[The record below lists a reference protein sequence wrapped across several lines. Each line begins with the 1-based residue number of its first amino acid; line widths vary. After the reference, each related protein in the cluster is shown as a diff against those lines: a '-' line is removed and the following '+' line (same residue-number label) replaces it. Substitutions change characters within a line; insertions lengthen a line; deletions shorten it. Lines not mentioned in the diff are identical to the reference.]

1 MENRSSTPLN
11 SQQGGPAIRYV
22 FHPKTGNVIDMR
34 HMLIMGS
41 NGPIIGNSVELGQ
54 QMAGLPSGM
63 NRQDFYS
70 NSLGYGFYKM
80 YNDSAVQIYRFFSN
94 ILGVNSSFATTVK
107 NYLSR

>member
-1 MENRSSTPLN
+1 M
-11 SQQGGPAIRYV
+11 
-22 FHPKTGNVIDMR
+22 GN
-34 HMLIMGS
+34 

-54 QMAGLPSGM
+54 QVAGLPSGM

-80 YNDSAVQIYRFFSN
+80 YNDSAVQMYRFFSN
-94 ILGVNSSFATTVK
+94 IFGVNSSFATTVK